1 MHRVG
6 DFKLTWGESAR
17 WDDRRE
23 RLYLVDCA
31 AATLHW
37 LDGGQPPLHTLPMP
51 SLPTGLVLTDEGT
64 LVACLADG
72 LHLVDPDAEAVE
84 LLASYP
90 DGMHGRANDAA
101 ADGSGN
107 LVTGTLNVGPGP
119 GALWWFSAAA
129 GWRLL
134 DEEFGNTNGPAVLEG
149 AGRSTL
155 VCGDTVAAMVYAY
168 DYDGEAGS
176 ARGKRVLSDHADLGG
191 APDGATVDRDGGVW
205 SCVLGSG
212 KLARL
217 TETGPERVVDLPLA
231 NPSDVAFGGP
241 NLDVL
246 FVTSI
251 ALDLGKG
258 IAPTPE
264 AGTLLAL
271 DDVGAVGRPEP
282 RFRLG

>member
-1 MHRVG
+1 M
-6 DFKLTWGESAR
+6 S
-17 WDDRRE
+17 
-23 RLYLVDCA
+23 
-31 AATLHW
+31 W
-37 LDGGQPPLHTLPMP
+37 LDGGQPPLHTLRLP
-51 SLPTGLVLTDEGT
+51 SLPTGLALTDEGT
-64 LVACLADG
+64 LVACLGDG

-90 DGMHGRANDAA
+90 DGMHGRANDAT

-107 LVTGTLNVGPGP
+107 LVTGTLNIGPGP
-119 GALWWFSAAA
+119 GALWWFSSAA

-134 DEEFGNTNGPAVLEG
+134 DEEFGNTNGPAVLDV

-155 VCGDTVAAMVYAY
+155 VCGDTVAATVYAY
-168 DYDGEAGS
+168 DYDGEGGS
-176 ARGKRVLSDHADLGG
+176 ASGKRVLSDHTALGG

-231 NPSDVAFGGP
+231 NPSDAAFGGP

-251 ALDLGKG
+251 ALDLGEG

-271 DDVGAVGRPEP
+271 NDTGMVGRPEP